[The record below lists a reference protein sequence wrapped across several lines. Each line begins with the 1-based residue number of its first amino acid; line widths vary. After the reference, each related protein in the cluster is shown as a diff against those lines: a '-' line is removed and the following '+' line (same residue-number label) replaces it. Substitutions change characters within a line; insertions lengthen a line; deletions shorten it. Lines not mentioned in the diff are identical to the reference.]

1 MSKYGI
7 EVRART
13 RRLDLKEG
21 IRPLVTKQELEGRI
35 REFCYDTDL
44 TFIEDTLSYDSFMVE
59 YKPTNDKLLPD
70 KVLEARMDKLFN
82 IISLLGYE
90 LRD

>member
-7 EVRART
+7 NVRART

-21 IRPLVTKQELEGRI
+21 PNPSVSKQELECRI
-35 REFCYDTDL
+35 REFCYDHDL
-44 TFIEDTLSYDSFMVE
+44 IFIEDLMSYESFTVE
-59 YKPTNDKLLPD
+59 YKSVNDKLLPE
-70 KVLEARMDKLFN
+70 KVLEARLDKLFN